1 MTNTFFL
8 FRFILYK
15 LLILMMMRV
24 KECIYTIV
32 YHQRKHIVTFLA
44 YQYQLSIRKG
54 PFLVFFKI
62 SFKTPMFKSRS
73 WNMQKLRKVGQCH
86 YLLHA
91 YVLFLHLIFILNS
104 LIVFLIKFNI
114 LLICWGFFT
123 TFCIEFQYSKH
134 KKRIK

>member
-32 YHQRKHIVTFLA
+32 YHQRKHIVTLLA

-54 PFLVFFKI
+54 PFLVFFKYI
-62 SFKTPMFKSRS
+62 LRPLCLNQDRGICKI
-73 WNMQKLRKVGQCH
+73 RKVGQCH